1 MVVCLVFLLLT
12 FLQTAI
18 GLKNFMTAPFRA
30 TKQIFTRPSS
40 SLSSNVGSASLTA
53 SKLRS
58 AVSGE
63 KGGWK
68 EVVRDWWR
76 LFTMNPE
83 RQKEAE
89 RIARRAAIEGE
100 GAARA
105 VMRSDSRSAEAFGQS
120 LRRTWEVE
128 QYKKQLEEE
137 SKSEDQLDRE
147 FNELISKGH

>member
-1 MVVCLVFLLLT
+1 
-12 FLQTAI
+12 
-18 GLKNFMTAPFRA
+18 
-30 TKQIFTRPSS
+30 
-40 SLSSNVGSASLTA
+40 
-53 SKLRS
+53 
-58 AVSGE
+58 
-63 KGGWK
+63 
-68 EVVRDWWR
+68 
-76 LFTMNPE
+76 MNPE